1 MRSRP
6 ARLAAEALLVL
17 GDAALVFASFAAAYW
32 LRFSSGLVAAPKGTP
47 PYSEYAPGTLVACAL
62 FFLAFRAHDLYR
74 PRRALSALDET
85 TTVLRAVVLGSL
97 LTMAAAFLYRGM
109 SYSRVA
115 FLIAWGVA
123 SVLLPAGR
131 LAYRALQRAL
141 HRRGVGLARVAIVG
155 TGEMGALLAERIAAH
170 PTLGYDLVGF
180 IEEGKRGEDR
190 DPEEGDSGDRVD
202 GPRRRVT
209 EGGTVE
215 DGEGRVWEAT
225 GPAGGWREA
234 GTPEGAQ
241 RAHAASVAS
250 APATLRASTLR
261 GAERQDPPAARI
273 QGDERQDPPA
283 ARSRAAER
291 DGLAPA
297 PLLGSLDD
305 VARLVETHA
314 LDRLLVALPFASHH
328 RMLEVVAACDRLP
341 VEILFVPDLFEVMTQ
356 RVRVTE
362 IDGIPFLAIRA
373 YPLEAWNR
381 VVKRAFDI
389 VVSAALL
396 VVSSPVM
403 AVVALLVR
411 LDSRGPALYRQRR
424 VGRDGRDFVMLKFR
438 TMPVDVEAASGPVIG
453 EASDPR
459 ATRLGR
465 VLRRTCLDE
474 LPQFWNVLAGEM
486 SLVGP
491 RPERPVFVDRFDRA
505 VPRYFARHRVKSGVT
520 GWAQVN
526 GLRGKTSIEERTKY
540 DVYYVENWSL
550 LFDLKILLLTARQV
564 LFANRPRSGA

>member
-17 GDAALVFASFAAAYW
+17 GDAALVFASFAVAYW
-32 LRFSSGLVAAPKGTP
+32 LRFAAGLVAAPKGTP

-62 FFLAFRAHDLYR
+62 FFLSIRAHGLYR

-85 TTVLRAVVLGSL
+85 TTVLRAVVIGSL

-115 FLIAWGVA
+115 FLLAWGVA

-155 TGEMGALLAERIAAH
+155 AGEMGALLAEKIAAH
-170 PTLGYDLVGF
+170 PTLGYDLIGF
-180 IEEGKRGEDR
+180 IQEGSSVR
-190 DPEEGDSGDRVD
+190 DLGEGDA
-202 GPRRRVT
+202 
-209 EGGTVE
+209 EGV
-215 DGEGRVWEAT
+215 
-225 GPAGGWREA
+225 AGGWREA

-241 RAHAASVAS
+241 RGRGAAVAG
-250 APATLRASTLR
+250 APAALRASTVR
-261 GAERQDPPAARI
+261 GAERQDPPAEHVHGA
-273 QGDERQDPPA
+273 DRQDPLA
-283 ARSRAAER
+283 ATIQGAER
-291 DGLAPA
+291 QASSAALAA
-297 PLLGSLDD
+297 PLLGALDD
-305 VARLVETHA
+305 VARLVEAHA

-341 VEILFVPDLFEVMTQ
+341 VEILFVPDLFEIMTQ

-389 VVSAALL
+389 AVSAALL

-403 AVVALLVR
+403 AVVAVLVR
-411 LDSRGPALYRQRR
+411 LDSRGPSLYRQHR
-424 VGRDGRDFVMLKFR
+424 VGRDGRDFVILKFR
-438 TMPVDVEAASGPVIG
+438 TMPVDAEAASGPVIG

-465 VLRRTCLDE
+465 FLRRTCLDE

-505 VPRYFARHRVKSGVT
+505 VPRYFSRHRVKSGVT

-564 LFANRPRSGA
+564 LFANRPPSGA